1 MKKILFA
8 FLFLPFA
15 ALANPSDSIGIKKV
29 GEKWFVLHKVDPGQT
44 VSGIARKYKTNL
56 SAIQKANE
64 GMNLDRV
71 NVGATILIP
80 SNYVETSSSRT
91 TPVTAPKVVS
101 SSDRII
107 NESKDLTK
115 YHTVEPGETLFKI
128 ASLYKVKVEDIKQ
141 WNNLTSDN
149 LNVGQKI
156 AISIPTAMTA
166 IETKP
171 APPEAVEKK
180 PETPKVDVPKSN
192 PPAVKTIPAETP
204 KTITNKDVI
213 GNPSAENFP
222 ITNAKSVRTVGD
234 EIIETGN
241 ITISS
246 DGDLAQERNFVIHSN
261 AKIGTIIMITNP
273 ENNKSAFARVVGN
286 SKLPANQVLIINPT
300 LSKKLGISD
309 NQKQVKVNY
318 AK

>member
-8 FLFLPFA
+8 FLFVPFA
-15 ALANPSDSIGIKKV
+15 AFANPTDSIGIKKV
-29 GEKWFVLHKVDPGQT
+29 GEKWFVLHKVDQGQT

-80 SNYVETSSSRT
+80 SNYVESRSSQVLT
-91 TPVTAPKVVS
+91 VPKVANS
-101 SSDRII
+101 TDKI

-128 ASLYKVKVEDIKQ
+128 ASLYNVKVDEIKK
-141 WNNLTSDN
+141 WNNLTTDN

-156 AISIPTAMTA
+156 AISLPTAMTA
-166 IETKP
+166 IETKSNP
-171 APPEAVEKK
+171 VEAIEKK
-180 PETPKVDVPKSN
+180 PETPKVEAPMPTVE
-192 PPAVKTIPAETP
+192 KTITAETP
-204 KTITNKDVI
+204 KAITNKDVI
-213 GNPSAENFP
+213 GNPSTENLP

-234 EIIETGN
+234 EIIESGHV
-241 ITISS
+241 TISS

-261 AKIGTIIMITNP
+261 AKIGTIVMISNP

-286 SKLPANQVLIINPT
+286 SKLPTNQVLIINPT

-309 NQKQVKVNY
+309 NQKNVKVNY

>member
-8 FLFLPFA
+8 FLFVPFA
-15 ALANPSDSIGIKKV
+15 AFTNPTDSIGIKKV

-80 SNYVETSSSRT
+80 SNYVESNSSRT
-91 TPVTAPKVVS
+91 AQTSAPKVVS
-101 SSDRII
+101 SLDKTI

-128 ASLYKVKVEDIKQ
+128 ASLYNVKVEEIKK
-141 WNNLTSDN
+141 WNNLTTDN

-156 AISIPTAMTA
+156 AISLPAAMTA
-166 IETKP
+166 IETKSNP
-171 APPEAVEKK
+171 VETIEKK
-180 PETPKVDVPKSN
+180 PETPKVEAPMPTVE
-192 PPAVKTIPAETP
+192 KTITAETP
-204 KTITNKDVI
+204 KSITNKDVI
-213 GNPSAENFP
+213 GNPSTENLP

-234 EIIETGN
+234 EIIESGHV
-241 ITISS
+241 TISS

-261 AKIGTIIMITNP
+261 AKIGTIVMISNP
-273 ENNKSAFARVVGN
+273 GNNKSAFARVVGN
-286 SKLPANQVLIINPT
+286 SKLPTNQVLIINPT

-309 NQKQVKVNY
+309 NQKNVKVNY